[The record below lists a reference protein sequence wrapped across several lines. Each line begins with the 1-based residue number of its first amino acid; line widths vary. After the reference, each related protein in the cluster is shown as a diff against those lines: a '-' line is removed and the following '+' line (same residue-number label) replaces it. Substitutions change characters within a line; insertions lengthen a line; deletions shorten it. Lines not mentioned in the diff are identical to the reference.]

1 MPPLVPSLQNVRLI
15 DYEKMV
21 DENGFR
27 IVAFGKWAGV
37 AGKEKAL
44 SLLVYRDNKYYSPI
58 MNYLIQV
65 VTFLKSV
72 DVACEIAKVS
82 GDLLS

>member
-1 MPPLVPSLQNVRLI
+1 MYVCFQEVRLI

-37 AGKEKAL
+37 AGKVRHFL
-44 SLLVYRDNKYYSPI
+44 VLLIVRSL
-58 MNYLIQV
+58 
-65 VTFLKSV
+65 
-72 DVACEIAKVS
+72 
-82 GDLLS
+82 

>member
-1 MPPLVPSLQNVRLI
+1 MRLI

-37 AGKEKAL
+37 AGKIMRF
-44 SLLVYRDNKYYSPI
+44 LVMYF
-58 MNYLIQV
+58 LILENFKKFHMKLFNQGV
-65 VTFLKSV
+65 V
-72 DVACEIAKVS
+72 
-82 GDLLS
+82 

>member
-1 MPPLVPSLQNVRLI
+1 MNFLPFDNILFWPIHSLRIFEQCGVSKACASKSAFCFFQEVRLI

-37 AGKEKAL
+37 AGKVMHFVKFNVL
-44 SLLVYRDNKYYSPI
+44 
-58 MNYLIQV
+58 
-65 VTFLKSV
+65 
-72 DVACEIAKVS
+72 
-82 GDLLS
+82 